1 MGSLV
6 LATFFAV
13 GRLPG
18 LMTPDVSMFNLM
30 QGRCLK
36 VLKVWRGYL
45 GDLAVAAAMYDWQR
59 STSWS
64 RDWRIV
70 AELGD
75 ASSKERIAPAIAAS
89 IVSMANLSGGDW
101 VSVAV

>member
-18 LMTPDVSMFNLM
+18 LMTPDVSMLNLM

-36 VLKVWRGYL
+36 VLKV
-45 GDLAVAAAMYDWQR
+45 
-59 STSWS
+59 
-64 RDWRIV
+64 
-70 AELGD
+70 
-75 ASSKERIAPAIAAS
+75 
-89 IVSMANLSGGDW
+89 
-101 VSVAV
+101 